1 MNIAIIGAGAAGC
14 FAAIEL
20 KRRMPQASVTLY
32 EAGTRPLAKVAVTGG
47 GRCNLTNS
55 FAAVKSLDK
64 VYPRGAKLMKR
75 LLKEFSHRD
84 AYEWFERAGVR
95 LLTQDDECVFP
106 VSQDAMEIVHTLL
119 RILRMS
125 HVGICTRHRLTR
137 LEHLGDIYR
146 LTFVR
151 SGMP

>member
-1 MNIAIIGAGAAGC
+1 MMNIAIVGAGAAGC

-20 KRRMPQASVTLY
+20 KRRMPHARVCLY

-75 LLKEFSHRD
+75 LLKES
-84 AYEWFERAGVR
+84 AIAT
-95 LLTQDDECVFP
+95 LTSGLSAQEC
-106 VSQDAMEIVHTLL
+106 
-119 RILRMS
+119 
-125 HVGICTRHRLTR
+125 GC
-137 LEHLGDIYR
+137 
-146 LTFVR
+146 
-151 SGMP
+151 